1 MEIALDTNAYSDW
14 IRRGLWQDV
23 ISGASRVWLP
33 SVVIGELY
41 RGFYSGNRAGENEA
55 LLREVLDQPEVGVLS
70 IGLNEALVYGELLHY
85 LRGQGTPLP
94 VNDIWIA
101 AACVE
106 HGCTLVTSDK
116 HFEQLPQVRLAKR
129 NGE

>member
-70 IGLNEALVYGELLHY
+70 IGLNEALVYGELLH
-85 LRGQGTPLP
+85 
-94 VNDIWIA
+94 
-101 AACVE
+101 
-106 HGCTLVTSDK
+106 
-116 HFEQLPQVRLAKR
+116 
-129 NGE
+129 

>member
-129 NGE
+129 SE

>member
-14 IRRGLWQDV
+14 IRRGLWRDV

-70 IGLNEALVYGELLHY
+70 INLNEARVYGELLHY

-129 NGE
+129 SE